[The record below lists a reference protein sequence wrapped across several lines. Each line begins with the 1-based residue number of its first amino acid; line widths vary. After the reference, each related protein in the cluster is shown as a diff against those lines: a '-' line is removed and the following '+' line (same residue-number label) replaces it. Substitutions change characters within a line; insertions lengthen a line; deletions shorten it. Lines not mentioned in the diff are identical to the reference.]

1 MTDADAQAIEALVA
15 QGADDVTQSVVA
27 AMPAALLV
35 TGRAGRNVQLIVGDQ
50 QLTGSD
56 LVKLAQCRHGGAT
69 AIHESGRVE
78 QVQLVSFK
86 HYLGVEA
93 MKLLFGA

>member
-1 MTDADAQAIEALVA
+1 MADADTQAIEVFVA
-15 QGADDVTQSVVA
+15 QCADDVTQPVVA

-35 TGRAGRNVQLIVGDQ
+35 AGGAGRNVQLIVGDQ
-50 QLTGSD
+50 QLAGSE
-56 LVKLAQCRHGGAT
+56 LVKLAQCGHGGAT

-78 QVQLVSFK
+78 QMQLMPLK

-93 MKLLFGA
+93 EELLFGA